1 MVAKRKKGKN
11 SKGGLGLDAVFAGA
25 AAAASAGAYYL
36 YGPKGVRHRKQL
48 RGWMLKASGEV
59 MEKTERLK
67 EIDRKTYEDIL
78 RQMETK
84 YRKVRSIDNK
94 DIAKLKRDLKAQWK
108 HVEREFEKG
117 KTSGKR
123 AVAKGKKIVAKGKRR
138 IHKATAPKKTTRRKV
153 TSKKR
158 SVSKRRIAKR
168 RR

>member
-59 MEKTERLK
+59 MEKAERLK
-67 EIDRKTYEDIL
+67 EIDRKTYEAL
-78 RQMETK
+78 LKQMEAK

-108 HVEREFEKG
+108 HVEREFENG

-123 AVAKGKKIVAKGKRR
+123 AVVKGRKIIAKGKRK
-138 IHKATAPKKTTRRKV
+138 IHRATAPKKTTKRKTVSRKKSVVRKKV
-153 TSKKR
+153 T
-158 SVSKRRIAKR
+158 KR